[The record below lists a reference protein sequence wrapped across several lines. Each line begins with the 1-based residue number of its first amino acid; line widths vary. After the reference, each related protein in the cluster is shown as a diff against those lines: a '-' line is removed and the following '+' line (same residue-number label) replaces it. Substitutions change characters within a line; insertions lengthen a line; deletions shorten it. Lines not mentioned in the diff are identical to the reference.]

1 MKVRG
6 LPLSHL
12 FAVLV
17 LVFALQLLV
26 LGHQVN
32 KLSRERAAAKAQ
44 ARGGSSE
51 LGSHREATA
60 AIASGRVTGKA
71 RPL

>member
-1 MKVRG
+1 MRG

-32 KLSRERAAAKAQ
+32 KLSRERAAAKVQ
-44 ARGGSSE
+44 AREGSSE
-51 LGSHREATA
+51 LASGTA
-60 AIASGRVTGKA
+60 ALEVERDKGDERTACW
-71 RPL
+71 P